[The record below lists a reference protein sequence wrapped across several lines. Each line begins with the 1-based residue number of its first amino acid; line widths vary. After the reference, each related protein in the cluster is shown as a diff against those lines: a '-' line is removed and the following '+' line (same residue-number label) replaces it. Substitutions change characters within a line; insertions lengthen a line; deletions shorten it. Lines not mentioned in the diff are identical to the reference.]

1 LTKLEAK
8 ADAAKQDGG
17 KSLTLERVVIIAM
30 RTRKLFTVRDELISI
45 FSLIIKFEL
54 LVPKIRQQLLDSLTY
69 KQNANAD

>member
-1 LTKLEAK
+1 MTKLDAK

-17 KSLTLERVVIIAM
+17 RSLTLERVVIIAM
-30 RTRKLFTVRDELISI
+30 RTRKLFTVRDELIAI

-69 KQNANAD
+69 KQKDN